1 MELLEVQKE
10 ADSAGRKAIMFGSFA
25 MLLAALF
32 GYLLAHLGSGGPETQ
47 PVVVAAQDIEPLTQF
62 EEKQLK
68 VVDWPIGALPDKTF
82 NNIKDVLASK
92 KLYISGLVTNEPILE
107 TRMSTTDRGLKF
119 SQLVEPNM
127 RAYVVQVS
135 EQAASA
141 QLIHPGA
148 LCDVIATITDP
159 RNRETVSKV
168 ILQNIRVIAVGDS
181 VEIERQDPSAEKP
194 ADEHQVNERHRV
206 VTLLVSLGDAEY
218 LAFSSS
224 LGKINL
230 ALRSEVDTQAVTTNG
245 VSIERVLG
253 SAHVTDKGPDIK
265 TPPPAPPPP
274 APTAPQPSRHNA
286 NRAKDTS
293 PSIYKVR
300 H

>member
-10 ADSAGRKAIMFGSFA
+10 ADSAGKKAITFGAFA
-25 MLLAALF
+25 MLLAAIF
-32 GYLLAHLGSGGPETQ
+32 GWLLAHLGSAGPETQ
-47 PVVVAAQDIEPLTQF
+47 PVVVAAQDIEPLSQF

-68 VVDWPIGALPDKTF
+68 VVAWPIVSLPEKTYSSV
-82 NNIKDVLASK
+82 KDVIDSK
-92 KLYISGLVTNEPILE
+92 ELYISGLVQGEPVLK
-107 TRMSTTDRGLKF
+107 TRMSPPDRGLKMA
-119 SQLVEPNM
+119 QLVEPNM

-181 VEIERQDPSAEKP
+181 VDIERHVTDQDKAV
-194 ADEHQVNERHRV
+194 DERALTERHRV
-206 VTLLVSLGDAEY
+206 VTLLVSLADAEY

-224 LGKINL
+224 LGKLDL
-230 ALRSEVDTQAVTTNG
+230 ALRSEVDTLAVVTTG
-245 VSIERVLG
+245 VSIEKVLG
-253 SAHVTDKGPDIK
+253 SARAKEGGPDMK
-265 TPPPAPPPP
+265 APTPQPSAAPPPAP
-274 APTAPQPSRHNA
+274 ARRQRRERV
-286 NRAKDTS
+286 NRDAG
-293 PSIYKVR
+293 PSIYKVN